1 LIEINWGKRKMKR
14 TVRILGLGSVLLD
27 LTDTREILTS
37 TEETEKQR
45 EFEVRG
51 EEKGN
56 KRTRISQLL
65 SE

>member
-1 LIEINWGKRKMKR
+1 MIEINWGKRKMKR

>member
-1 LIEINWGKRKMKR
+1 MKR